1 MNEVTYKKMSSGS
14 FALYYSGM
22 LNIFRLS
29 GILNRIPREVL
40 TYFETLYNA
49 KLIQTNGDSYL
60 FFKKEKQAKRAVEY
74 INGIILTNK
83 LIGTN

>member
-60 FFKKEKQAKRAVEY
+60 FFKKEKQAKELL
-74 INGIILTNK
+74 NTLTG
-83 LIGTN
+83 LF